1 MKVAAIQMP
10 TVKDKIQNIRTAGTY
25 IEKIKAENP
34 DFVIL
39 PEMFC
44 CPYQTENFPVYA
56 EKEGGP
62 SWQAM
67 SDYARKYHIYL
78 IAGSMPEADDVGKVY
93 NTAYIFD
100 RDGKQI
106 GKHRKAHLF
115 DINVK
120 NGQYF
125 KESDTLTSGDHATV
139 FDTEFGKMGVMIC
152 YDIRFPEFART
163 MVLDGARMIFVPAA
177 FNMTTG
183 PAHWELT
190 FRARA
195 LDNQIYMLGCAPA
208 RDTQAGYISWGHSI
222 VTDPWGKV
230 MKQLDEKEGI
240 LIEEIDLD
248 REDQIREQLPLL
260 KHRKSEMYH
269 LQENTFF
276 SQTDHRSNTFIR
288 YSNTI
293 NKNKRNRE
301 NSKQK
306 KQRGITMKYKHLAM
320 IMGVMI
326 TATSVGSTATV
337 FAEESKTE
345 STQDAGDT
353 TEDIAETSDEDA
365 EKKNDDTEQTK
376 ENEILGEVKSVE
388 DGKITIAVGTRKEM
402 AHPGEQPQSGENG
415 EAPEKPEGE
424 APDGN
429 GDGQG
434 TPDGEAPSML
444 DLTGEEQEI
453 TVTDSTVITKQSMGG
468 GQGAPGG
475 EAPEKPDGDNA
486 DDNADAKPEDTDDSE
501 KTDASD
507 SEKPDGEAPD
517 GNGQAPDGAGQTE
530 EITLDDIKE
539 GDVVAI
545 TLDDDGNVATI
556 TVQSMGGGQGGP
568 GSQASGVDSYDAA
581 NEYSSDE
588 TVSDTSLESTG
599 TDENAALV
607 SNGAEVTFSN
617 DAISRTSS
625 DSQGGDNSSFY
636 GVGAAVLAT
645 DGTAYVKGSTVTT
658 DSKGG
663 AGLFAYGDGTVYV
676 ADTDITTQQDTS
688 GGIHAAGG
696 GKLYA
701 WDLNVETKGESS
713 AAIRSDRGGGTMVVD
728 GGTYTSNGVGSP
740 AVYCTADIAVN
751 NAELTANGSE
761 AVCIEGLNSLRLYNS
776 NLTGNMSDD
785 EQNDTTWTVILY
797 QSMSGDSE
805 VGNSTFQM
813 DGGTITS
820 KNGGLF
826 YTTNTEC
833 TITLKDVD
841 ITYNDDNEFFL
852 QCTGNNNQRG
862 WGQSGANGSD
872 CNFTADSQ
880 DMKGNV
886 IWDSI
891 SDLDFYMTNGST
903 LEGAFVNDESNAG
916 NGGDGYCNVVID
928 KDSTWTVTGDSIITS
943 LSNAGTITDAD
954 GKTVSIVG
962 TDGTTYVEGD
972 SDYTITVG
980 SYQDSA
986 DTFVSTTVDDWS
998 SYEVERPESL

>member
-1 MKVAAIQMP
+1 
-10 TVKDKIQNIRTAGTY
+10 
-25 IEKIKAENP
+25 
-34 DFVIL
+34 
-39 PEMFC
+39 
-44 CPYQTENFPVYA
+44 
-56 EKEGGP
+56 
-62 SWQAM
+62 
-67 SDYARKYHIYL
+67 
-78 IAGSMPEADDVGKVY
+78 
-93 NTAYIFD
+93 
-100 RDGKQI
+100 
-106 GKHRKAHLF
+106 
-115 DINVK
+115 
-120 NGQYF
+120 
-125 KESDTLTSGDHATV
+125 
-139 FDTEFGKMGVMIC
+139 
-152 YDIRFPEFART
+152 
-163 MVLDGARMIFVPAA
+163 
-177 FNMTTG
+177 
-183 PAHWELT
+183 
-190 FRARA
+190 
-195 LDNQIYMLGCAPA
+195 
-208 RDTQAGYISWGHSI
+208 
-222 VTDPWGKV
+222 
-230 MKQLDEKEGI
+230 
-240 LIEEIDLD
+240 
-248 REDQIREQLPLL
+248 
-260 KHRKSEMYH
+260 
-269 LQENTFF
+269 
-276 SQTDHRSNTFIR
+276 
-288 YSNTI
+288 
-293 NKNKRNRE
+293 
-301 NSKQK
+301 
-306 KQRGITMKYKHLAM
+306 MKYKHLAM
-320 IMGVMI
+320 LMGVMI
-326 TATSVGSTATV
+326 TATSVGSTATA
-337 FAEESKTE
+337 FAADSKTE
-345 STQDAGDT
+345 STQDADDT
-353 TEDIAETSDEDA
+353 TEDTAEASDEKA
-365 EKKNDDTEQTK
+365 DDSKEETN

-402 AHPGEQPQSGENG
+402 SQPGEQPQGGENS
-415 EAPEKPEGE
+415 EAPEKPDGDDAKADGDAKGSKDADSEKTDDASTDESSDTDEETEDTESTDDASADNTDKGE

-434 TPDGEAPSML
+434 APDGEAPSML
-444 DLTGEEQEI
+444 NLTGEEQEI

-475 EAPEKPDGDNA
+475 EAPEKPDG
-486 DDNADAKPEDTDDSE
+486 
-501 KTDASD
+501 
-507 SEKPDGEAPD
+507 EAPD
-517 GNGQAPDGAGQTE
+517 SNGQAPDSAGQTE

-545 TLDDDGNVATI
+545 TLDDDGNAATI
-556 TVQSMGGGQGGP
+556 TVQSMDMGGGQGGP
-568 GSQASGVDSYDAA
+568 GGQASGVDSYDAA
-581 NEYSSDE
+581 NEYSEDE

-663 AGLFAYGDGTVYV
+663 AGLFAYGDGTVYA

-701 WDLNVETKGESS
+701 WDLNVETNGESS

-785 EQNDTTWTVILY
+785 DQNDTTWTVILY

-805 VGNSTFQM
+805 VGNSIFQM

-833 TITLKDVD
+833 TIALKDVD
-841 ITYNDDNEFFL
+841 ITYNDDSEFFL

-928 KDSTWTVTGDSIITS
+928 KDSTWTVTGDSTITS

-986 DTFVSTTVDDWS
+986 DTSASTTVDDWS